1 MNKRFIE
8 KLQQSDRVLRYLY
21 QHEGASTDE
30 LCAAGG
36 CTQRTLLRIV
46 SDVREMCGAD
56 IRWDTKKQRY
66 AMINRHEFSPPA
78 EPLDEQA
85 KDPQKAAGEERDVR
99 EVGRCGEHGVKD
111 GDRRIDSLSRMHV
124 VCLWLAGVLLEQL
137 VIALERPVHDCL
149 RLCASIALLKMGNNL
164 HKVSHALCHGK
175 VLSYPIAMLAK
186 SQLAA
191 LPCVPNTDS

>member
-21 QHEGASTDE
+21 QHACASTDE

-85 KDPQKAAGEERDVR
+85 IIRLIYDHFLPHPQPGTASAARRDGVPRVWCRAEEL
-99 EVGRCGEHGVKD
+99 G
-111 GDRRIDSLSRMHV
+111 L
-124 VCLWLAGVLLEQL
+124 
-137 VIALERPVHDCL
+137 
-149 RLCASIALLKMGNNL
+149 
-164 HKVSHALCHGK
+164 
-175 VLSYPIAMLAK
+175 
-186 SQLAA
+186 
-191 LPCVPNTDS
+191 